1 MIQEN
6 ILKKSL
12 ENDNLIIFEGERK
25 DVSDSMFISKTELQE
40 EIDDENENDNLSAG
54 DFDDDFEDK
63 NYVIEGKDIPKKGF
77 FENNPYFNTLFPSLK
92 IQKPG
97 EDYYG

>member
-1 MIQEN
+1 
-6 ILKKSL
+6 
-12 ENDNLIIFEGERK
+12 
-25 DVSDSMFISKTELQE
+25 
-40 EIDDENENDNLSAG
+40 LSAG
-54 DFDDDFEDK
+54 DFDDDFEEK